1 MADGFRWREE
11 GEDATLTLVKECYA
25 MKLDLMSNAT
35 VVDRTIKFVDN
46 HRGLM
51 PQKSEL
57 GSGGMYWNICS

>member
-1 MADGFRWREE
+1 
-11 GEDATLTLVKECYA
+11 

-57 GSGGMYWNICS
+57 PSI